1 MTAQLTP
8 KEAKAIAERHL
19 KSLGFTLDTRA
30 GSGRMQIR
38 ARGVVA
44 QVTVRATPVSRSE
57 LAKMYENRGPGSRDA
72 MAYFALNGYGKTA
85 VDYATA
91 KGIQLYGFDS
101 SGRVAERNHVGLRG
115 PGAVSTTR
123 TASTT
128 NAAPTISSAMLKP
141 FASTSS
147 GASSGVSFT
156 KPVSPS
162 PRTPAAASAGSR
174 PPSVTAVNAS
184 PGTSAGRRTK
194 RWMAGV
200 GVALFSV
207 VAGSL
212 IIGTSGSDSG
222 SDMEP
227 VRVVSTTV
235 RSAVPATTSAPR
247 RDLTQPLSG
256 GQPSSVSTTAP
267 TYTPPPPPPVY
278 TPAYTPPPVYT
289 PSPEYTPAPAPQSS
303 PYYKNCAAA
312 RAAGAAPLY
321 IGEAGYR
328 SKLDADGDG
337 VACEWS

>member
-19 KSLGFTLDTRA
+19 KSLGFTLEPRR
-30 GSGRMQIR
+30 SGPMQIR

-44 QVTVRATPVSRSE
+44 EVTLGTTPVSLSE
-57 LAKMYENRGPGSRDA
+57 LVMTYGERRFRSRDA

-101 SGRVAERNHVGLRG
+101 SGRVTERNHVGLRA
-115 PGAVSTTR
+115 PS
-123 TASTT
+123 
-128 NAAPTISSAMLKP
+128 AAPTTGAAP
-141 FASTSS
+141 TTPS
-147 GASSGVSFT
+147 GASSRVSFS
-156 KPVSPS
+156 KPVSPL
-162 PRTPAAASAGSR
+162 PPASASTGSGPVR
-174 PPSVTAVNAS
+174 VTAEAS
-184 PGTSAGRRTK
+184 PDASAGRRTK

-200 GVALFSV
+200 GVALLSV

-212 IIGTSGSDSG
+212 MIGTNDSDSG
-222 SDMEP
+222 SVEP

-235 RSAVPATTSAPR
+235 RSSVPATPSAPTR
-247 RDLTQPLSG
+247 AVMQPLSG
-256 GQPSSVSTTAP
+256 AQSSSVATTAP
-267 TYTPPPPPPVY
+267 TYMPPPPVY

-289 PSPEYTPAPAPQSS
+289 PAPAPAPQSS
-303 PYYKNCAAA
+303 AYYKNCAAA

-321 IGEAGYR
+321 IGEPGYR